1 MPKII
6 IYTSN
11 NCNPCKLA
19 KDFFA
24 ANQYEFEERNVAEN
38 KQYRD
43 ELLNMG
49 YRSTPTIVI
58 NTSTS
63 DKQKI
68 FAGFNQSLINK
79 ELNNI
84 KSFEGAG
91 EVEEKEFFDNK
102 RFKQMQ

>member
-24 ANQYEFEERNVAEN
+24 ANQYEFEERNVVESKEYR
-38 KQYRD
+38 KQLVED
-43 ELLNMG
+43 LG
-49 YRSTPTIVI
+49 YSSTPTILI
-58 NTSTS
+58 NN
-63 DKQKI
+63 KP
-68 FAGFNQSLINK
+68 FVGFNQSLINK

>member
-24 ANQYEFEERNVAEN
+24 ANQYEFEERNVAES
-38 KQYRD
+38 KEYRK
-43 ELLNMG
+43 ELVEDLG
-49 YRSTPTIVI
+49 YSSTPTIVI
-58 NTSTS
+58 NTS
-63 DKQKI
+63 DKQKV
-68 FAGFNQSLINK
+68 FVGFNQSLINK

-84 KSFEGAG
+84 RSFEGAG
-91 EVEEKEFFDNK
+91 EEEEKEFFNNK
-102 RFKQMQ
+102 TFKQW

>member
-1 MPKII
+1 VPKII

-38 KQYRD
+38 KEFRD

-91 EVEEKEFFDNK
+91 EVEEKEFFNNK
-102 RFKQMQ
+102 TFKDIT

>member
-24 ANQYEFEERNVAEN
+24 ANQYEFEERNVVDSKEYR
-38 KQYRD
+38 KQLVED
-43 ELLNMG
+43 LG
-49 YRSTPTIVI
+49 YSSTPTIVI
-58 NTSTS
+58 KSF
-63 DKQKI
+63 DKQKV
-68 FAGFNQSLINK
+68 FVGFNPTLITK

-84 KSFEGAG
+84 RSFEGAG
-91 EVEEKEFFDNK
+91 EVEEKEFFNNK
-102 RFKQMQ
+102 TVKQW

>member
-11 NCNPCKLA
+11 NCSPCKMA
-19 KDFFA
+19 KHFFT

-38 KQYRD
+38 EEYRD

-49 YRSTPTIVI
+49 YRSTPTILI
-58 NTSTS
+58 NN
-63 DKQKI
+63 KP
-68 FAGFNQSLINK
+68 FVGFNQSLINK

-84 KSFEGAG
+84 RSFEGAG

>member
-38 KQYRD
+38 KEFRD

-49 YRSTPTIVI
+49 YRSTPTILI
-58 NTSTS
+58 NN
-63 DKQKI
+63 KP
-68 FAGFNQSLINK
+68 FVGFNQSLINK

-91 EVEEKEFFDNK
+91 EVEEKEFFNNK
-102 RFKQMQ
+102 TFKQMQ